1 MPGGGTGV
9 SVADD
14 GVVVGGRSVGP
25 GVSVFGGGLVLVAGI
40 GVRVLAGG
48 CVAAMVGGGTNFVGT
63 GVVGTGVLIMVM
75 LVTVGTGEMG
85 EGGVKVG
92 NAVLVCEGVWVA
104 VLATTAEVVVLA
116 DMTGLVATTF
126 GVEVLVAPITL
137 PAVLHHQ

>member
-1 MPGGGTGV
+1 MFV
-9 SVADD
+9 FV
-14 GVVVGGRSVGP
+14 GRSVGN
-25 GVSVFGGGLVLVAGI
+25 GV
-40 GVRVLAGG
+40 
-48 CVAAMVGGGTNFVGT
+48 GGTNLVGT

-92 NAVLVCEGVWVA
+92 NAVFVCEGARVA
-104 VLATTAEVVVLA
+104 VLATTAEVAVLA
-116 DMTGLVATTF
+116 DTTGLVATTF